1 MPSSA
6 RNTCDC
12 SAECVTCAVR
22 GEGEWGGAPVGCL
35 TTGGVRLC
43 IQSTKHSAGHAVA
56 AHQHRMMREQAQG
69 LQGPEAPGP
78 SPRHRRAMQARW
90 KAARSSR
97 PTALSDDRSEV
108 HQPEEPG
115 GRCITCPGQ
124 TEGSRSSEERRGE
137 ADGKGL
143 QGRWER
149 EGHAGGAGMATKAQG
164 QSCVGWHLASSFTSR
179 EQSQRR

>member
-1 MPSSA
+1 M
-6 RNTCDC
+6 
-12 SAECVTCAVR
+12 TCAVR
-22 GEGEWGGAPVGCL
+22 GEGKWGGAPVGCL
-35 TTGGVRLC
+35 TSGGVCLC

-56 AHQHRMMREQAQG
+56 ALQHRMMKEQAQG
-69 LQGPEAPGP
+69 LQGEAVGSTGAPRDPEAPGP
-78 SPRHRRAMQARW
+78 SPPHRRAMQARW

-108 HQPEEPG
+108 HQPEKPS
-115 GRCITCPGQ
+115 GRCITRTGQ

-149 EGHAGGAGMATKAQG
+149 EGHAGGAGMATKAQR
-164 QSCVGWHLASSFTSR
+164 QTCVGWHLASPFTSG